1 MVVHIVLSHF
11 FYHMGLVTATL
22 MVVTTIAI
30 TAHLIWSH
38 AASFEQPRLQ
48 VHVMR
53 ILVMAPVYSFVSSL
67 SILNPENAEFYS
79 FSRDCYEA
87 LTIYSFFKLLIEM
100 LGGEA
105 ECAIRMSRKPS
116 VALLPP
122 LDRVMDPWLPGE
134 ATLVACK
141 DGILQYV
148 VIKPLCAFIVLATT
162 YTGTLHAHEWRIDG
176 AWAWVFVISNVSQVA
191 AMYFLI
197 YFYFICQEDL
207 ALFNPVP
214 KFLVVKLVV
223 FATFW
228 QNILLGIIRRLGF
241 FDDDGE
247 FSSLDVEAQIENWIV
262 CVEMLIIAYM
272 HHRIFSVE
280 EFVYTRVGAESG
292 GVDVTDNFVDAV
304 PISRQ
309 AKLDNI
315 KQSVLPRYRS
325 SVLFPRS
332 FNTPHPCPCRSDVV
346 QDVGDFG
353 RHGVGTLGRGQSRVN
368 PAALPRS
375 ASLPCPCEVAHAHIF
390 ACRNQGRQ
398 ARDCWRTLDQ

>member
-1 MVVHIVLSHF
+1 MVVHIVISHF
-11 FYHMGLVTATL
+11 FYHLGLISASL
-22 MVVTTIAI
+22 MVLTTIAI
-30 TAHLIWSH
+30 TAHLVWSH
-38 AASFEQPRLQ
+38 AATFEQPRMQ

-105 ECAIRMSRKPS
+105 ECAIRMSRKQS
-116 VALLPP
+116 VPLLPP
-122 LDRVMDPWLPGE
+122 LNHVMDPWLPGE
-134 ATLVACK
+134 ATLIACK

-148 VIKPLCAFIVLATT
+148 VIKPLCAFIVLVCTFADS
-162 YTGTLHAHEWRIDG
+162 LHAHEWRFDG
-176 AWAWVFVISNVSQVA
+176 AWAWVFVISNISQVS

-197 YFYFICQEDL
+197 YFYFICQEEL
-207 ALFNPVP
+207 AVYNPVP

-228 QNILLGIIRRLGF
+228 QNILLGIIRRLGL

-247 FSSLDVEAQIENWIV
+247 FSPLDVEAQIENWIV
-262 CVEMLIIAYM
+262 CVEMLIIAIM
-272 HHRIFSVE
+272 HHKIFSVE
-280 EFVYTRVGAESG
+280 EFVYARIGADGSSGVGIS
-292 GVDVTDNFVDAV
+292 DNFADAV

-315 KQSVLPRYRS
+315 KQSVMPRFRTS
-325 SVLFPRS
+325 L
-332 FNTPHPCPCRSDVV
+332 C
-346 QDVGDFG
+346 
-353 RHGVGTLGRGQSRVN
+353 TL
-368 PAALPRS
+368 
-375 ASLPCPCEVAHAHIF
+375 I
-390 ACRNQGRQ
+390 
-398 ARDCWRTLDQ
+398 

>member
-1 MVVHIVLSHF
+1 
-11 FYHMGLVTATL
+11 
-22 MVVTTIAI
+22 
-30 TAHLIWSH
+30 
-38 AASFEQPRLQ
+38 
-48 VHVMR
+48 MR

-67 SILNPENAEFYS
+67 SILNPDNAEFYS

-116 VALLPP
+116 VPLLPP
-122 LDRVMDPWLPGE
+122 LNHFMNAWLPGE

-148 VIKPLCAFIVLATT
+148 VIKPLCAFIVLASTFT
-162 YTGTLHAHEWRIDG
+162 DTLRAHEWRLDG
-176 AWAWVFVISNVSQVA
+176 TWAWVFVISNISQIA

-197 YFYFICQEDL
+197 YFYYICQEDL
-207 ALFNPVP
+207 QMYNPVP

-262 CVEMLIIAYM
+262 CVEMLVIAFM

-280 EFVYTRVGAESG
+280 EFVYNRIYADSNA
-292 GVDVTDNFVDAV
+292 VDNVDNFVDAA

-309 AKLDNI
+309 AKLENI
-315 KQSVLPRYRS
+315 KQSVLPK
-325 SVLFPRS
+325 
-332 FNTPHPCPCRSDVV
+332 CA
-346 QDVGDFG
+346 Q
-353 RHGVGTLGRGQSRVN
+353 
-368 PAALPRS
+368 
-375 ASLPCPCEVAHAHIF
+375 
-390 ACRNQGRQ
+390 
-398 ARDCWRTLDQ
+398 

>member
-1 MVVHIVLSHF
+1 MVVHIVISHF
-11 FYHMGLVTATL
+11 FYHLGLVTASL
-22 MVVTTIAI
+22 MVLTTIAI
-30 TAHLIWSH
+30 TAHLVWSH
-38 AASFEQPRLQ
+38 AATYEQPRMQ

-53 ILVMAPVYSFVSSL
+53 ILVMAPIYSFVSSL

-116 VALLPP
+116 VPLLPP
-122 LDRVMDPWLPGE
+122 LNFVMDPWLPGE

-148 VIKPLCAFIVLATT
+148 VIKPLCAFIVLGCT
-162 YTGTLHAHEWRIDG
+162 YTDTLRAHEWRFDG
-176 AWAWVFVISNVSQVA
+176 AWAWVFIISNISQIA

-197 YFYFICQEDL
+197 YFYFICQDDL
-207 ALFNPVP
+207 AAFNPVP

-262 CVEMLIIAYM
+262 CVEMLIIAFA

-280 EFVYTRVGAESG
+280 EFVYARVGGEGDGSENA
-292 GVDVTDNFVDAV
+292 DNFVDAV

-315 KQSVLPRYRS
+315 KQSVLPRLSPLPFAYS
-325 SVLFPRS
+325 SSGFL
-332 FNTPHPCPCRSDVV
+332 
-346 QDVGDFG
+346 
-353 RHGVGTLGRGQSRVN
+353 
-368 PAALPRS
+368 
-375 ASLPCPCEVAHAHIF
+375 
-390 ACRNQGRQ
+390 
-398 ARDCWRTLDQ
+398 

>member
-1 MVVHIVLSHF
+1 MVVHIVISHF
-11 FYHMGLVTATL
+11 FYHLGLISASL
-22 MVVTTIAI
+22 MVLTTIAI

-38 AASFEQPRLQ
+38 ATTFEQPRMQ

-53 ILVMAPVYSFVSSL
+53 ILVMAPVYAFVSSL

-105 ECAIRMSRKPS
+105 ECSIRMSRKPQVS
-116 VALLPP
+116 LMPP
-122 LDRVMDPWLPGE
+122 LNYVMDPWLPGE

-148 VIKPLCAFIVLATT
+148 VIKPLCAFIVLGST
-162 YTGTLHAHEWRIDG
+162 YSGQLHAHEWRFDG
-176 AWAWVFVISNVSQVA
+176 VWAWVFIISNISQIA

-197 YFYFICQEDL
+197 YFYLICQEDL
-207 ALFNPVP
+207 ALWNPVP

-228 QNILLGIIRRLGF
+228 QNILLGIIRRLGL

-247 FSSLDVEAQIENWIV
+247 FSALDVEAQIENWIV
-262 CVEMLIIAYM
+262 CVEMLIIACA

-280 EFVYTRVGAESG
+280 EFVYNRIGLEGGEDGA
-292 GVDVTDNFVDAV
+292 DHAVDAV

-315 KQSVLPRYRS
+315 KQSVLPRCPPAPFPS
-325 SVLFPRS
+325 SRCFITLIRLPPS
-332 FNTPHPCPCRSDVV
+332 SCSDVV

-353 RHGVGTLGRGQSRVN
+353 RHGVGTLGRG
-368 PAALPRS
+368 
-375 ASLPCPCEVAHAHIF
+375 E
-390 ACRNQGRQ
+390 
-398 ARDCWRTLDQ
+398 

>member
-1 MVVHIVLSHF
+1 MVL
-11 FYHMGLVTATL
+11 
-22 MVVTTIAI
+22 TTIAI

-38 AASFEQPRLQ
+38 ATTFEQPRMQ

-67 SILNPENAEFYS
+67 SILNPDNAEFYS

-116 VALLPP
+116 VPLLPP
-122 LDRVMDPWLPGE
+122 LNHFMNAWLPGE

-148 VIKPLCAFIVLATT
+148 VIKPLCAFIVLASTFT
-162 YTGTLHAHEWRIDG
+162 DTLRAHEWRLDG
-176 AWAWVFVISNVSQVA
+176 TWAWVFVISNISQIA

-197 YFYFICQEDL
+197 YFYYICQEDL
-207 ALFNPVP
+207 QMYNPVP

-262 CVEMLIIAYM
+262 CVEMLVIAFM

-280 EFVYTRVGAESG
+280 EFVYNRIYADSNA
-292 GVDVTDNFVDAV
+292 VDNVDNFVDAA

-309 AKLDNI
+309 AKLENI
-315 KQSVLPRYRS
+315 KQSVLPK
-325 SVLFPRS
+325 
-332 FNTPHPCPCRSDVV
+332 CA
-346 QDVGDFG
+346 Q
-353 RHGVGTLGRGQSRVN
+353 
-368 PAALPRS
+368 
-375 ASLPCPCEVAHAHIF
+375 
-390 ACRNQGRQ
+390 
-398 ARDCWRTLDQ
+398 

>member
-1 MVVHIVLSHF
+1 
-11 FYHMGLVTATL
+11 MGLVTASF
-22 MVVTTIAI
+22 MVLITIAS
-30 TAHLIWSH
+30 TAHLVWSH
-38 AASFEQPRLQ
+38 ATSFESPRMQ

-100 LGGEA
+100 LGGES

-116 VALLPP
+116 VPLLPP
-122 LDRVMDPWLPGE
+122 LHRVMDPWLPGE

-148 VIKPLCAFIVLATT
+148 VIKPLCAFIVLVCTA
-162 YTGTLHAHEWRIDG
+162 TGTLRAHEWRFDG
-176 AWAWVFVISNVSQVA
+176 AWAWVFVISNVSQIA

-207 ALFNPVP
+207 AQYNPVP

-241 FDDDGE
+241 FADDGE
-247 FSSLDVEAQIENWIV
+247 FSAMDVESQIENWIV
-262 CVEMLIIAYM
+262 CVEMLIIAFM

-280 EFVYTRVGAESG
+280 EFVYVRVGGEG
-292 GVDVTDNFVDAV
+292 NGLDVADNFVDAV

-315 KQSVLPRYRS
+315 KQSVLPRCPIPSPSSLSRS
-325 SVLFPRS
+325 LPP
-332 FNTPHPCPCRSDVV
+332 NLAPCCSDVV

-353 RHGVGTLGRGQSRVN
+353 RHGVGTLGRGQSA
-368 PAALPRS
+368 PPS
-375 ASLPCPCEVAHAHIF
+375 HASCKVAEFLTNA
-390 ACRNQGRQ
+390 
-398 ARDCWRTLDQ
+398 

>member
-1 MVVHIVLSHF
+1 MVVHIVISHF
-11 FYHMGLVTATL
+11 FYHLGLISASL
-22 MVVTTIAI
+22 MVLTTIAI

-38 AASFEQPRLQ
+38 ATTFEQPRMQ

-105 ECAIRMSRKPS
+105 ECSIRMSRKPQ
-116 VALLPP
+116 VALMPP
-122 LDRVMDPWLPGE
+122 LNYVMDPWLPGE

-148 VIKPLCAFIVLATT
+148 VIKPLCAFIVLVST
-162 YTGTLHAHEWRIDG
+162 YTGQFYAHEWRVDG
-176 AWAWVFVISNVSQVA
+176 VWAWVFVISNISQIA

-197 YFYFICQEDL
+197 YFYIICQEDL
-207 ALFNPVP
+207 ANWNPLP

-241 FDDDGE
+241 FNDDGE
-247 FSSLDVEAQIENWIV
+247 FSPLDVEAQIENWIV
-262 CVEMLIIAYM
+262 CVEMLLVAFA
-272 HHRIFSVE
+272 HHKIFSVE
-280 EFVYTRVGAESG
+280 EFVYNRIGAEG
-292 GVDVTDNFVDAV
+292 GVEVADNQVDAV

-315 KQSVLPRYRS
+315 KQSVLPRCLS
-325 SVLFPRS
+325 PSLSLKV
-332 FNTPHPCPCRSDVV
+332 
-346 QDVGDFG
+346 
-353 RHGVGTLGRGQSRVN
+353 
-368 PAALPRS
+368 
-375 ASLPCPCEVAHAHIF
+375 ASL
-390 ACRNQGRQ
+390 R
-398 ARDCWRTLDQ
+398 